1 MYVCMTARSRSMTF
15 GRRRNSRCT
24 RTSCARWRAS
34 QSISTSL
41 RAAVCDTVAIYFL
54 CLVLVIHL
62 GCQSEPSISFTSLET
77 QSQPLRWSVDP
88 LVVAL
93 AKTKGVS
100 FGIMV
105 GRLSINNSIANF
117 VSGVSR
123 ISTFLFLLSVIST
136 RSSLKI

>member
-1 MYVCMTARSRSMTF
+1 MTARSRLLTF
-15 GRRRNSRCT
+15 GRRQNSRCT

-41 RAAVCDTVAIYFL
+41 RAAVCETVAIYFL

-88 LVVAL
+88 LVAP
-93 AKTKGVS
+93 AKIKGVS

-123 ISTFLFLLSVIST
+123 ISTFLFLLPVIST

>member
-1 MYVCMTARSRSMTF
+1 MTARSRSMTF
-15 GRRRNSRCT
+15 GRRQNSRCT

-77 QSQPLRWSVDP
+77 QSQPLRWSVDS
-88 LVVAL
+88 LVVP

-123 ISTFLFLLSVIST
+123 ISTFLFLLSMIST